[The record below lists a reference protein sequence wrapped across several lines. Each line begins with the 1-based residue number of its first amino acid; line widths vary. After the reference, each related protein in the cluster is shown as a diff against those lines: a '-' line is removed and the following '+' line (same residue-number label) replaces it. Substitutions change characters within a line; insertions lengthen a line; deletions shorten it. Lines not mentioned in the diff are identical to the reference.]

1 MLIVLLNKVLTLHVF
16 AAFFTKVTSLAAVRT
31 KVQSVC
37 CSMTLIISPILVF
50 VTFLSTQAKGFQRI
64 LLKLHNAASMF
75 FPQKRV
81 HDISSPSHRQCLL
94 DTLALAG
101 IISKVRFTC
110 VSYFGAIS
118 ITRLPGRFLLN
129 FKSKFLYNS
138 AIENNSS
145 EYIVR

>member
-81 HDISSPSHRQCLL
+81 HDISSPSPRNCIGGHNFKGQVHVCLL
-94 DTLALAG
+94 FWCFIDYET
-101 IISKVRFTC
+101 SWSFFT
-110 VSYFGAIS
+110 
-118 ITRLPGRFLLN
+118 
-129 FKSKFLYNS
+129 KF
-138 AIENNSS
+138 
-145 EYIVR
+145 